1 MLLNVAKHAWRNSEK
16 KSLYYVL
23 DDMSRNFIDIT
34 PDFLYSDFGV
44 FITDSSKEAQNIE
57 VLKTLLQPAMQNGA
71 SLLDAANI
79 LTADNMNVIK
89 RRLEEVDKKREQAI
103 KQEQEAQAAMQEQ
116 MVQAEQQRTAAD
128 LSFRQEELRIKEE
141 DSIRKSETQLEIA
154 RMGDGQEEQGV
165 DNTPTIDPQQMQ
177 LEREKLNIQRDKIN
191 KDYTLKGKQ
200 VEETIRKDKKAE
212 EFKVQEI
219 AIKRK
224 VANKPTPRPAAKK

>member
-1 MLLNVAKHAWRNSEK
+1 
-16 KSLYYVL
+16 
-23 DDMSRNFIDIT
+23 
-34 PDFLYSDFGV
+34 
-44 FITDSSKEAQNIE
+44 
-57 VLKTLLQPAMQNGA
+57 
-71 SLLDAANI
+71 
-79 LTADNMNVIK
+79 
-89 RRLEEVDKKREQAI
+89 
-103 KQEQEAQAAMQEQ
+103 
-116 MVQAEQQRTAAD
+116 
-128 LSFRQEELRIKEE
+128 
-141 DSIRKSETQLEIA
+141 
-154 RMGDGQEEQGV
+154 MGDGQEEQGV